1 VVGAFVLVGIIFL
14 TYLAFRLGKL
24 ELLNNRGI
32 VVCADFASVAGLK
45 IGDPVEIAGVKIGR
59 IESIGLAV
67 DRARVGLRIE
77 PNVKLSED
85 VIASVR
91 SRGLIGDKFV
101 LITMGASDKWLGPED
116 KIRETE
122 SPPDITELLGKYIG
136 GSFTSAGG
144 K

>member
-1 VVGAFVLVGIIFL
+1 
-14 TYLAFRLGKL
+14 
-24 ELLNNRGI
+24 
-32 VVCADFASVAGLK
+32 VAGLK